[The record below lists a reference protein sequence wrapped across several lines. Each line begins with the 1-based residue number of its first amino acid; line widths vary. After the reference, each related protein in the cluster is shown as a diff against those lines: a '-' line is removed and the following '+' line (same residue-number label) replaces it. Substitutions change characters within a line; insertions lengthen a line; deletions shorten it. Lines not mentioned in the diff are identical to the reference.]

1 MPPALAA
8 SPVTSPPRRK
18 ITARF
23 LQPSDLPALQALE
36 QRQWTAEQAA
46 SALSMQQRM
55 QAHPQLC
62 VGAFCATTGEALA
75 SLFMKPMSRA
85 AIEGAR
91 DWADCARIDPQA
103 TPTAPS
109 ERSLFGISLTSVDG
123 EAAWALIRFFWPH
136 ALQQGWRDI
145 YLGSPMPGYR
155 RARERH
161 PRLSAEH
168 HARTRRRGLP
178 ADPQLRYYHRKGFKD
193 IVAVRAGYFP
203 HEASLD
209 HAAVLRGRIP
219 LSGWSPVW
227 RRLPLPML
235 QRLSGW
241 VTALL

>member
-1 MPPALAA
+1 MMSAPVA
-8 SPVTSPPRRK
+8 STADTASART
-18 ITARF
+18 ITVRF
-23 LQPSDLPALQALE
+23 LTPADLPALQALE
-36 QRQWTAEQAA
+36 QRQWTAQQAA
-46 SALSMQQRM
+46 SAQAMLQRM
-55 QAHPQLC
+55 QAHPLLC

-75 SLFMKPMSRA
+75 SLFMKPMSRE
-85 AIEGAR
+85 AIERAR
-91 DWADCARIDPQA
+91 DWADCARIDPVA
-103 TPTAPS
+103 DAPAPS
-109 ERSLFGISLTSVDG
+109 GGSLFGISLTSVDG

-155 RARERH
+155 RAREQH

-168 HARTRRRGLP
+168 HARARRRGLP

-219 LSGWSPVW
+219 LSRWSPVW
-227 RRLPLPML
+227 RRLPLPVL